1 MNDND
6 LENEKNIINTKIEI
20 LAEETKSNNSLN
32 IIITKLSQ
40 LKSIKIKSKIIEILN
55 LLILKEIPYNKLSKK
70 MFDGIPDD
78 ILSLRPLLWKISL
91 NYLSLKPDE
100 WEEIL
105 KQNRAQY
112 ESNKKKYM
120 DNLSMLFNNASKLI
134 KYDPLSNNKNSV
146 WEQYYKDKEL
156 YININKDILRTK
168 SNMNFVSMPS
178 MSNKNNPTKDMV
190 IQAAIDLKNNVGLSH
205 KLKKNKYFETN
216 AEVMNRIL
224 FIYAKIHEDVSYIQ
238 GMNDL
243 LAPIYYCFSIDDN
256 PEFKKYVEADSYI
269 TFEKLMDVIKIIFIR
284 VKDNEPGG
292 VNYRLK
298 EIGNLLK
305 IIDYEL
311 YLHLERNKV
320 KLEFYA
326 FRWMT
331 LFFTQDFEMPDIMR
345 LWDSIFSDPE
355 IFEFLYLLIL
365 APIIIKRND
374 IMKEQMAGIM
384 MMIQNLEDISIYDLI
399 KTALKIRTEL
409 NKKCKW

>member
-6 LENEKNIINTKIEI
+6 LENEKNILNTKIEI
-20 LAEETKSNNSLN
+20 LTEEAKSNNSLSL
-32 IIITKLSQ
+32 IITKLSQ
-40 LKSIKIKSKIIEILN
+40 LKSIKIKSKIIDILN

-100 WEEIL
+100 WEDNL
-105 KQNRAQY
+105 KQNRALY

-120 DNLSMLFNNASKLI
+120 DNLSPLFNNTYKLT
-134 KYDPLSNNKNSV
+134 KYDPLSNNKNPV

-156 YININKDILRTK
+156 YIDINKDILRTK

-178 MSNKNNPTKDMV
+178 MSNKSNPTKDMV

-224 FIYAKIHEDVSYIQ
+224 FIYAKNHEDVSYIQ

-256 PEFKKYVEADSYI
+256 PESKKYVEADSYI

-355 IFEFLYLLIL
+355 IFEFLYLLVL
-365 APIIIKRND
+365 APIIIKKND

-399 KTALKIRTEL
+399 KTAVKIRTEL

>member
-1 MNDND
+1 
-6 LENEKNIINTKIEI
+6 
-20 LAEETKSNNSLN
+20 
-32 IIITKLSQ
+32 
-40 LKSIKIKSKIIEILN
+40 
-55 LLILKEIPYNKLSKK
+55 
-70 MFDGIPDD
+70 
-78 ILSLRPLLWKISL
+78 
-91 NYLSLKPDE
+91 
-100 WEEIL
+100 
-105 KQNRAQY
+105 
-112 ESNKKKYM
+112 M

-284 VKDNEPGG
+284 AKDNEPGG

-355 IFEFLYLLIL
+355 IFEFLYLLVL

>member
-70 MFDGIPDD
+70 IFDGIPDD

-146 WEQYYKDKEL
+146 WEQYYRDKEL

-284 VKDNEPGG
+284 AKDNEPGG

>member
-6 LENEKNIINTKIEI
+6 LENEKNILNTKIEI
-20 LAEETKSNNSLN
+20 LTEEAKSNNSLSL
-32 IIITKLSQ
+32 IIAKLSQ
-40 LKSIKIKSKIIEILN
+40 LKSIKIKSKIIDILN

-100 WEEIL
+100 WEDNL
-105 KQNRAQY
+105 KQNRALY

-120 DNLSMLFNNASKLI
+120 DNLSPLFNNTYKLI
-134 KYDPLSNNKNSV
+134 KYDPLSNNKNPV

-156 YININKDILRTK
+156 YIDINKDILRTK

-178 MSNKNNPTKDMV
+178 MSNKSNPTKDMV

-224 FIYAKIHEDVSYIQ
+224 FIYAKNHEDVSYIQ

-256 PEFKKYVEADSYI
+256 PESKKYVEADSYI

-355 IFEFLYLLIL
+355 IFEFLYLLVL

-399 KTALKIRTEL
+399 KTAVKIRTEL